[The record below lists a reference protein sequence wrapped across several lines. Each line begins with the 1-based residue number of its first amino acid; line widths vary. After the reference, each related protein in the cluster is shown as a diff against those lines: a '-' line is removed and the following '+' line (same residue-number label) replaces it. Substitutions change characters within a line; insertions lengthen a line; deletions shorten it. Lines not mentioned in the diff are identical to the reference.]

1 MMPPII
7 GTLAALRI
15 DLVGTTAD
23 FRRPG
28 PRRPL
33 PLNHLPGENCQT
45 MGRIGEVRLVA
56 LDRVKLAPTPVFRQP
71 FGVVVI
77 KTVVSALHPR
87 PVQPNPN
94 PIKSRPTRQRVAAA
108 SSIDYGHKI

>member
-1 MMPPII
+1 VKKNPLVETVTRNRCVPTGI
-7 GTLAALRI
+7 AA
-15 DLVGTTAD
+15 DAQFG
-23 FRRPG
+23 
-28 PRRPL
+28 
-33 PLNHLPGENCQT
+33 CSSC
-45 MGRIGEVRLVA
+45 LVA
-56 LDRVKLAPTPVFRQP
+56 LDRVKLARTPVFRQP

-94 PIKSRPTRQRVAAA
+94 PIKSRPTSAIRQRVAAA